1 MAALSLIKC
10 KRICQYL
17 AFLDKDKIA
26 NFNFFFSVLLKSSY
40 SAICTQFHEL
50 HSSLVS
56 NDINPID
63 NSNISLSRS
72 SMVNGSKPFTLSNTL
87 RA

>member
-26 NFNFFFSVLLKSSY
+26 NFNFFSVLLKSSY

-50 HSSLVS
+50 HSSLLS
-56 NDINPID
+56 NNTNPIA
-63 NSNISLSRS
+63 NSNISLSQS
-72 SMVNGSKPFTLSNTL
+72 SMVNGSKPFTLSNTPE
-87 RA
+87 A

>member
-10 KRICQYL
+10 KRMCQYL
-17 AFLDKDKIA
+17 AFPDKDKIA
-26 NFNFFFSVLLKSSY
+26 NFIFFSVLLRCSY

-63 NSNISLSRS
+63 NSNISLSQS
-72 SMVNGSKPFTLSNTL
+72 SMVNGSKPFTLSHTPE
-87 RA
+87 A

>member
-17 AFLDKDKIA
+17 SFLDKDKIA
-26 NFNFFFSVLLKSSY
+26 NFDFFFSVLLKSSY

-56 NDINPID
+56 NNTNPIA
-63 NSNISLSRS
+63 NSNISLSQS

>member
-26 NFNFFFSVLLKSSY
+26 NFNFFSVLLKSSY

-63 NSNISLSRS
+63 NSHISLSQS

>member
-26 NFNFFFSVLLKSSY
+26 NFNFFSVLLKSSY

-50 HSSLVS
+50 HSSLLS
-56 NDINPID
+56 NNTNPIA
-63 NSNISLSRS
+63 NSNISLSQS
-72 SMVNGSKPFTLSNTL
+72 SMVNGSKPFTLSNTP

>member
-26 NFNFFFSVLLKSSY
+26 IFFFSVLLKSSY

-63 NSNISLSRS
+63 NSNISLSQS
-72 SMVNGSKPFTLSNTL
+72 SMVNGSKPFTLSNTPE
-87 RA
+87 A